1 MNTRHLRRVLR
12 KSWKKGRKRMR
23 RRIKAVEHFAV
34 FLLASLVNR
43 LVACLSPR
51 MARRLGAALGR
62 LGFVLA
68 RGERRAVLRHLEWAF
83 GGTMSGDERLELAR
97 RVFINAG
104 ITAAEWPF
112 LTAGRTAALLE
123 KVTVEGEE
131 HLREAQAKGR
141 GLLFLTAHY
150 GDWELLT
157 PMMVR
162 HVKDREVGVVARD
175 LSNPWLNEVTV
186 RTRRGHGARVFPRG
200 GTGRD
205 YVRFLREGNGLAVL
219 GDIDTSKGGGI
230 FVDFF
235 GRPAWTQSGIARLAY
250 LGRAAILPAFIKRDP
265 DDPARHV
272 VTVEPAL
279 PEPQG
284 VTADEYVALMTQ
296 AFTKAIEKA
305 VRERPDQWMWMH
317 RRWRRQPQPGGAG
330 EEPARGRDEKQARQ
344 GVSA

>member
-1 MNTRHLRRVLR
+1 
-12 KSWKKGRKRMR
+12 MR
-23 RRIKAVEHFAV
+23 RRVKAVEHFAV
-34 FLLASLVNR
+34 FLLVSLVNR

-51 MARRLGAALGR
+51 IARRLGAALGK
-62 LGFVLA
+62 LGFALA

-83 GGTMSGDERLELAR
+83 GGTMSEDERLEMAR

-112 LTAGRTAALLE
+112 LAAGRAACLQE
-123 KVTVEGEE
+123 KVTIEGEE
-131 HLREAQAKGR
+131 HLREAEATGR

-150 GDWELLT
+150 GNWELMT
-157 PMMVR
+157 PLMTPR
-162 HVKDREVGVVARD
+162 VKDREVGVVARD

-235 GRPAWTQSGIARLAY
+235 GRPAWTQTGIARLAY
-250 LGRAAILPAFIKRDP
+250 MGRAIILPVFIKRDP

-272 VTVEPAL
+272 VTIEPAL
-279 PEPQG
+279 SEPEG
-284 VTADEYVALMTQ
+284 ATADEYVALMTQ

-305 VRERPDQWMWMH
+305 VRERHDQWMWMH
-317 RRWRRQPQPGGAG
+317 RRWRRQPQPGGAA
-330 EEPARGRDEKQARQ
+330 EEPARGKNEKQSRQ

>member
-1 MNTRHLRRVLR
+1 MNTRRLRRVLR
-12 KSWKKGRKRMR
+12 KSWKKGRKRVR

-51 MARRLGAALGR
+51 MARRLGAALGK
-62 LGFVLA
+62 LGFTLA
-68 RGERRAVLRHLEWAF
+68 RGERHAVLRHLMWAF
-83 GGTMSGDERLELAR
+83 GGTMSEDERLELAR

-123 KVTVEGEE
+123 KVTIEGEE
-131 HLREAQAKGR
+131 HLREAEATSR

-150 GDWELLT
+150 GDWELMT
-157 PMMVR
+157 PVMVPKM
-162 HVKDREVGVVARD
+162 KDREVGVVARD
-175 LSNPWLNEVTV
+175 LKNPWLNEVTV
-186 RTRRGHGARVFPRG
+186 RTRQSHGARVFPRG
-200 GTGRD
+200 STGRD

-219 GDIDTSKGGGI
+219 GDIDTTKGGGI
-230 FVDFF
+230 FVNFF
-235 GRPAWTQSGIARLAY
+235 GRPAWTQTGIARLAY
-250 LGRAAILPAFIKRDP
+250 LGRASILPVFIKRDP

-272 VTVEPAL
+272 VTIEPAL
-279 PEPQG
+279 PEPEG

-330 EEPARGRDEKQARQ
+330 ERPTHGKNRRHDRE
-344 GVSA
+344 GVSV